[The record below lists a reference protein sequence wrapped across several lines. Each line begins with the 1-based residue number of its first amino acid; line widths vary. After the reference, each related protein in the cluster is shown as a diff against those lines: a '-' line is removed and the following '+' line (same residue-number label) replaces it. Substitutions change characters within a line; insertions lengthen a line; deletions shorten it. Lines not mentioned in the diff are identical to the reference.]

1 MSLESMVMFFESLLG
16 TKGRPNKITQ
26 WYANRQGSYFATAP
40 WCNMAVTYVAY
51 HSGNYDAVCFGKDYA
66 YTVWHAEEFKRK
78 GQWYTDT
85 AGIRRG
91 DIVFFDWG
99 GSNSISA
106 IDHIG
111 VVTGVNGRDVLTIE
125 GNTDDA
131 VRRRVRTAA
140 EIVGYGRPNYPLTA
154 RPGPAETT
162 KDSEVPSTYTPP
174 AFPAGLAPNKSNP
187 SAKGLQQALKD
198 AGYMPKSVALADNY
212 GPATQ
217 AAVAAFYKANTHLS
231 NTSYDIAIGPLGWAE
246 LHREAYGSTATT
258 PPPPPPPTTT
268 PPPTAKE
275 IFFEDVGTYGT
286 VAANKV
292 VQEALNK
299 WKSSPAL
306 LVDGI
311 FGPKTSARYK
321 EWQVSLYGVGPSS
334 DGIPGVDSLT
344 KLGQRS
350 AYPFTVKRKPVA
362 NDNEPAHDYT
372 RVTYGGKRVNQR
384 TKVILERAAAIF
396 GQGFTLIQGS
406 YNKGVSASAGTHDGG
421 GVVDI
426 SVSGWSRSKMDNAV
440 QALRKAGMAAW
451 LRTPSDGFSYHIHGV
466 AIGDREMSSAAKS
479 QIQQWRED
487 RNGLANRA
495 KDPYAD
501 PYPAWTNKYR

>member
-1 MSLESMVMFFESLLG
+1 MSLESMVMFMESMLG
-16 TKGRPNKITQ
+16 MKGRPNKATN
-26 WYANRQGSYFATAP
+26 WYANRNGSYFATAA
-40 WCNMAVTYVAY
+40 WCNMAITYAAY

-66 YTVWHAEEFKRK
+66 YTVWHAQRFQEA
-78 GQWYTDT
+78 GQWHVDT

-99 GSNSISA
+99 GSNSVGA

-111 VVTGVNGRDVLTIE
+111 IVTGVNGRDVLTVE
-125 GNTDDA
+125 GNTNDTCA
-131 VRRRVRTAA
+131 RRVRRAE

-154 RPGPAETT
+154 RPGPAAPT
-162 KDSEVPSTYTPP
+162 KDSEVPATYSPPPFPNGLTP
-174 AFPAGLAPNKSNP
+174 NSSRP

-198 AGYMPKSVALADNY
+198 AGYMAKSVALADNY
-212 GPATQ
+212 GPKTQ
-217 AAVAAFYKANTHLS
+217 EAVAKFYKANKHLS
-231 NTSYDIAIGPLGWAE
+231 NLAHDIKIGPLGWAE
-246 LHREAYGSTATT
+246 LHREAYGDRPAPAPT
-258 PPPPPPPTTT
+258 PTPTPT
-268 PPPTAKE
+268 PTAKTVY
-275 IFFEDVGTYGT
+275 FEDVGSGGT

-311 FGPKTSARYK
+311 FGPVTSARYK
-321 EWQVSLYGVGPSS
+321 EWQVSLYGTGPSS

-362 NDNEPAHDYT
+362 NDNEPAHDYR
-372 RVTYGGKRVNQR
+372 RVTYGGRTVNQR

-396 GQGFTLIQGS
+396 GQGFTLTQGS

-426 SVSGWSRSKMDNAV
+426 SVSGWSRAKMDNAV

-466 AIGDREMSSAAKS
+466 AIGDKEMSSAAKS

-487 RNGLANRA
+487 RNGLANRRP
-495 KDPYAD
+495 DPYAD

>member
-1 MSLESMVMFFESLLG
+1 VSLESMVMYMESLLG
-16 TKGRPNKITQ
+16 MKGRPNKATQ
-26 WYANRQGSYFATAP
+26 WYANRNGSYFATAA
-40 WCNMAVTYVAY
+40 WCNMTITYAAY
-51 HSGNYDAVCFGKDYA
+51 QSGNYDAVCFGTDYA
-66 YTVWHAEEFKRK
+66 YTVYHAEKFKAK
-78 GQWYTDT
+78 GQWHTDT

-111 VVTGVNGRDVLTIE
+111 IVTGVDGRNVLTIE

-140 EIVGYGRPNYPLTA
+140 EIVGYGRPNYPATA
-154 RPGPAETT
+154 RPGPAPVTN
-162 KDSEVPSTYTPP
+162 DSQVPATYSPP
-174 AFPAGLAPNKSNP
+174 AFPTGLAPNKAKP

-198 AGYMPKSVALADNY
+198 AGYLAKSVALADNY
-212 GPATQ
+212 GPQTQ
-217 AAVAAFYKANTHLS
+217 AAVAAFYKANSHLS

-246 LHREAYGSTATT
+246 LHREAYAGGAT
-258 PPPPPPPTTT
+258 P
-268 PPPTAKE
+268 
-275 IFFEDVGTYGT
+275 
-286 VAANKV
+286 
-292 VQEALNK
+292 
-299 WKSSPAL
+299 SPAPTPTPTPQ
-306 LVDGI
+306 D
-311 FGPKTSARYK
+311 
-321 EWQVSLYGVGPSS
+321 
-334 DGIPGVDSLT
+334 D
-344 KLGQRS
+344 
-350 AYPFTVKRKPVA
+350 
-362 NDNEPAHDYT
+362 EPAHVYT
-372 RVTYGGKRVNQR
+372 KVTYGGKTVNTR
-384 TKVILERAAAIF
+384 TKTILTRAATIF
-396 GQGFTLIQGS
+396 GQGFTLTQGS

-426 SVSGWSRSKMDNAV
+426 SVSGWDRAKMDRAV

-466 AIGDREMSSAAKS
+466 AIGDKEMSSAAKS